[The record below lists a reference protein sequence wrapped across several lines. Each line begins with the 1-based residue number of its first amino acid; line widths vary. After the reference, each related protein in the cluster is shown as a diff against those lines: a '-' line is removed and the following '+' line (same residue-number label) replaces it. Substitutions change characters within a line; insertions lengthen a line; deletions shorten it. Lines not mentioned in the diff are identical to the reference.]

1 MKNKAYKVSLVS
13 LLLLLCGCNNNTE
26 SIKPTDKGT
35 FITDTSSET
44 VDDSSTGID
53 SDYSIISGSFAKE
66 KESYVSTSSG
76 SILLFKDS
84 FRNGTYC
91 VSIHIYDDFAEN
103 GIVFLYSTSD
113 NSYYFVGLN
122 LVGQLVLQK
131 YKDNSMEQLKSVSL
145 DTSKTEFNLAVA
157 LDDTENTVDIYID
170 DTFMFQADI
179 ESSSGNLYGFK
190 AGSKDTS
197 YKDVTIKHDKNEFND
212 ELSNYHIVH
221 GSFEENEVIQST
233 SRSALA
239 IHDQRTFEYGVYQA
253 DVSINNPVSQN
264 GIVFSLSEDKRYY
277 WEGSGIS
284 YYFFYITETGRAAL
298 GKTDNGTWATV
309 FDKVIRN
316 FEKVHT
322 YQMKIVKDENTI
334 SCYVDGILYGTYS
347 DNSPLE
353 GTKIGIR
360 AGDTGVSFQNIKI
373 HEEEDMTKD
382 VSNIVN
388 VQKGSFYGIGNQI
401 VAKEDD
407 SFMTIK
413 DSQFRNGTI
422 RTYFSPH
429 GSGDNGI
436 VFHVKDTENYYW
448 FGYKSS
454 GMVSLRKVVAGK
466 VVYES
471 KAKFLPYGSYS
482 YMGYEVKIV
491 INENKFYCYFDGR
504 LSVTYEDTEVIDG
517 LGYGLYAKS
526 KYAQI
531 SAFEKYDNTKEEN
544 YDTLIFGHSY
554 MDYWYTYKE
563 DLPEYPDIYDIG
575 IGASISSHW
584 NDYQNE
590 IITYKPRLGIYAI
603 GINDISS
610 NISASVISSNVK
622 TLLLNIKESLPGF
635 EVVLFGVSRCPAR
648 ENYRTQ
654 ISDTNKLYKS
664 LSETYSWIHY
674 VDVELLFCD
683 SNGKPLS
690 KYFTDELHPTH
701 EGYKMMVEK
710 MREVI

>member
-1 MKNKAYKVSLVS
+1 MKNKAYKISLIS
-13 LLLLLCGCNNNTE
+13 LLLFLCGCNNHTE
-26 SIKPTDKGT
+26 SINPTDKNT
-35 FITDTSSET
+35 FTTDKSS
-44 VDDSSTGID
+44 DSIDSSSTDIHTE
-53 SDYSIISGSFAKE
+53 YSIVSGSFTKE
-66 KESYVSTSSG
+66 KESYISTSSN
-76 SILLFKDS
+76 SILLFNDG
-84 FRNGTYC
+84 FQNGTYG
-91 VSIHIYDDFAEN
+91 VSIHIQDDFAEN
-103 GIVFLYSTSD
+103 GIVFLYDTL
-113 NSYYFVGLN
+113 NQSYYFVGLN
-122 LVGQLVLQK
+122 LVGQLILQR
-131 YKDNSMEQLKSVSL
+131 YKGNTMEQMKTISL
-145 DTSKTEFNLAVA
+145 DASKTEFSLAVA
-157 LDDTENTVDIYID
+157 LDDTENTVDVYMD
-170 DTFMFQADI
+170 EEFMFQSEI
-179 ESSSGNLYGFK
+179 EYSDGNLYGFK

-197 YKDVTIKHDKNEFND
+197 YQDVSVIPDKNTFNED
-212 ELSNYHIVH
+212 LSNYHIAH
-221 GSFEENEVIQST
+221 GTFEAEEEIQSV

-253 DVSINNPVSQN
+253 DVSIANPVSQN

-309 FDKVIRN
+309 FDKVIRD

-347 DNSPLE
+347 DNSPLK

-360 AGDTGVSFQNIKI
+360 AGDIGVSFKNIRI
-373 HEEEDMTKD
+373 HEQKDMTKD
-382 VSNIVN
+382 ISDIVD

-407 SFMTIK
+407 SFMTMK
-413 DSQFRNGTI
+413 DSQFKNGTI
-422 RTYFSPH
+422 KTYFSPH

-436 VFHVKDTENYYW
+436 VFRVKDKENYYW

-454 GMVSLRKVVAGK
+454 GMVSFRKVVAGK

-491 INENKFYCYFDGR
+491 INDNQFYCYFDGR
-504 LSVTYEDTEVIDG
+504 LSVVYNDTETLDG

-526 KYAQI
+526 KYAQV
-531 SAFEKYDNTKEEN
+531 SRFEKYDNKEEEN

-563 DLPEYPDIYDIG
+563 DLPEYRDIYDIG

-590 IITYKPRLGIYAI
+590 IIAYQPHLGIYAI
-603 GINDISS
+603 GINDISA
-610 NISASVISSNVK
+610 NISASVISSNVQ
-622 TLLLNIKESLPGF
+622 TLLLNIKKSLPDF

-654 ISDTNKLYKS
+654 ISETNQLYKS

-701 EGYKMMVEK
+701 EGYKMMIEK

>member
-1 MKNKAYKVSLVS
+1 MKNKAYKVSLIS
-13 LLLLLCGCNNNTE
+13 LLLFLCGCNNHTE
-26 SIKPTDKGT
+26 SINPTDKNT
-35 FITDTSSET
+35 FITDKSS
-44 VDDSSTGID
+44 DSMDNSSID
-53 SDYSIISGSFAKE
+53 IHTEYSIVSGSFTKE
-66 KESYVSTSSG
+66 KESYTSTSSN
-76 SILLFKDS
+76 SILLFKDG
-84 FRNGTYC
+84 FQNGTYG
-91 VSIHIYDDFAEN
+91 VSIHIQDDFAEN
-103 GIVFLYSTSD
+103 GIVFLYDTL
-113 NSYYFVGLN
+113 NQSYYFVGLN

-131 YKDNSMEQLKSVSL
+131 YKNNTMEQVKTISL
-145 DTSKTEFNLAVA
+145 DASKTEFSLAVA
-157 LDDTENTVDIYID
+157 LDDTENTVDVYMD
-170 DTFMFQADI
+170 EEFMFQSEI
-179 ESSSGNLYGFK
+179 EYSDNNLYGFK

-197 YKDVTIKHDKNEFND
+197 YQNVSVTPDKNTFNED
-212 ELSNYHIVH
+212 LSNYHIAH
-221 GSFEENEVIQST
+221 GTFDAEEEIYSV

-253 DVSINNPVSQN
+253 DVSIDNPVSQN
-264 GIVFSLSEDKRYY
+264 GIVFSLSEDKKYY

-309 FDKVIRN
+309 FDKVIRD

-347 DNSPLE
+347 DNSPLK

-360 AGDTGVSFQNIKI
+360 AGDTGVSFKNIRI
-373 HEEEDMTKD
+373 HEQKDMTKD
-382 VSNIVN
+382 ISDIVDI
-388 VQKGSFYGIGNQI
+388 QKGSFYGIGNQI

-407 SFMTIK
+407 SFMTMK
-413 DSQFRNGTI
+413 DSQFTNGTI
-422 RTYFSPH
+422 KTYFSPH

-436 VFHVKDTENYYW
+436 VFHVIDDENYYW

-454 GMVSLRKVVAGK
+454 GMVSFRKVVAGK

-491 INENKFYCYFDGR
+491 VNDNQFYCYFDGR
-504 LSVTYEDTEVIDG
+504 LSVVYEDTETLDG

-526 KYAQI
+526 KYAQV
-531 SAFEKYDNTKEEN
+531 SLFEKYDNTEEEN

-563 DLPEYPDIYDIG
+563 DLPEYRDIYDIG

-590 IITYKPRLGIYAI
+590 IIAYQPRLGIYAI
-603 GINDISS
+603 GINDISA
-610 NISASVISSNVK
+610 NISASVISYNVQ
-622 TLLLNIKESLPGF
+622 TLLLNIKKSLPDF

-654 ISDTNKLYKS
+654 ISNTNQLYQS